1 MRFADKIAVVTGASS
16 GIGWEIVR
24 KLAARKCHVG
34 LIARRRDKLETLAAE
49 CLPLPGV
56 RAAVAVANVADR
68 QETLTAFRE
77 LREALGPIDLLVA
90 CSGVGIPTPLEPMD
104 GAAVD
109 NMIRVNY
116 LGVVYSI
123 EGVLPEM
130 VQRASGHIAAISS
143 LAAYKSLPG
152 ESGYCSSKAAVN
164 SYLEGL
170 RIQLRPRGIY
180 VTTLCPG
187 FIKTPMTDV
196 NVNPMPFL
204 MSAEAAAAKI
214 VRALERRVSVCD
226 FPWQTN
232 LMIRSLRWMPDWLV
246 RWFVGAHTGDRPHPS
261 Q

>member
-1 MRFADKIAVVTGASS
+1 MRFADKIALVTGASS
-16 GIGWEIVR
+16 GIGWEIV
-24 KLAARKCHVG
+24 KLLAAQKCHVG
-34 LIARRRDKLETLAAE
+34 LLARRQDKLEELAAWCRTQGVRTAVATANVAERQETLAAI
-49 CLPLPGV
+49 G
-56 RAAVAVANVADR
+56 RI
-68 QETLTAFRE
+68 
-77 LREALGPIDLLVA
+77 REALGPIDLLVA
-90 CSGVGIPTPLEPMD
+90 CSGVGIPTPLEPID

-116 LGVVYSI
+116 LGVVYAI

-130 VQRASGHIAAISS
+130 VERKTGHISAISS
-143 LAAYKSLPG
+143 LAAYKAMPG

-170 RIQLRPRGIY
+170 RIQLRPRGID
-180 VTTLCPG
+180 VTTICPG

-204 MSAEAAAAKI
+204 ISAEAAAAKI
-214 VRALERRVSVCD
+214 VRALERRVSVYD

-232 LMIRSLRWMPDWLV
+232 LMMRSLRWMPDWLV
-246 RWFVGAHTGDRPHPS
+246 RKIVGKHTGDRPLPP

>member
-24 KLAARKCHVG
+24 KLAAQKCHVG

-49 CLPLPGV
+49 CRAQGV

-130 VQRASGHIAAISS
+130 VRRKTGHIAAISS

-170 RIQLRPRGIY
+170 RIQLRPRGID

-232 LMIRSLRWMPDWLV
+232 LMIRSLRWMPDRLV
-246 RWFVGAHTGDRPHPS
+246 RWLVGSHTGDRPHPP